1 MKGILPAIWG
11 YLSLCFQNPFA
22 FEGIPLFP
30 EENTGLLKHLDA
42 NARTYFLKQ
51 FFAFIVPLFL
61 VPKGFSIA
69 EIIFLSSGFLPKR
82 AFAALAFL
90 EPDLKPDEMDGTLLS
105 GLRNFEQ
112 APSSEFLCR
121 LVHVL
126 GPAML
131 ISPNLSL
138 EKIII

>member
-1 MKGILPAIWG
+1 MLLKIL
-11 YLSLCFQNPFA
+11 
-22 FEGIPLFP
+22 PLFP
-30 EENTGLLKHLDA
+30 EENTGLLKRLNV

-90 EPDLKPDEMDGTLLS
+90 EPDLKPDEMDVTLLS
-105 GLRNFEQ
+105 GSRNFEQ
-112 APSSEFLCR
+112 A
-121 LVHVL
+121 H
-126 GPAML
+126 
-131 ISPNLSL
+131 
-138 EKIII
+138 